1 MGGLHINDQAQV
13 LDLDGHAIHGLFAA
27 GEIVGGIH
35 GADRLGSCATLDC
48 LTFGRL
54 AGRNAVVQTTATTGP
69 PPTTTTATAVTISQ
83 KSGDSP
89 VSII

>member
-1 MGGLHINDQAQV
+1 MGGLHINDHAQV
-13 LDLDGHAIHGLFAA
+13 LDLDGNVIHGLFAA

-54 AGRNAVVQTTATTGP
+54 AGQSAVTATG
-69 PPTTTTATAVTISQ
+69 PPTTTASAAISQ
-83 KSGDSP
+83 KSGDSA
-89 VSII
+89 VSIL